1 MYKPCGHEVRADM
14 RRVVVTG
21 ATGTI
26 GSALCG
32 ALLGRG
38 DQVTAL
44 SRNPQRARAALGDG
58 IQAFAWPRP
67 TQEPPPLEALTGSDA
82 VVHLLGEPLDQR
94 WTERAKAEIRDS
106 RVNGTRSLVQALQQL
121 PTDARP
127 DVLVAQSATGFY
139 GPSDDRELD
148 ERAQA
153 GGDFLAGVVR
163 AWEAESGAA
172 ESMLR
177 VVQTRTG
184 VVLSTRG
191 GALARMLP
199 FFRLGLGGPV
209 AGGRQYLSWIHVDDV
224 VAGLLF
230 VMEDSRAAGP
240 VNLTSPNPV
249 TNAEFSRALG
259 RALHRP
265 AALPVPALALRL
277 LYGEMAEIVT
287 TGQRAVPRRL
297 RELGFEFRH
306 PAVEPALRDALSQH

>member
-1 MYKPCGHEVRADM
+1 MS
-14 RRVVVTG
+14 RVAITG
-21 ATGTI
+21 ATGTL
-26 GSALCG
+26 GRAFCA
-32 ALLGRG
+32 ALLNRG
-38 DQVTAL
+38 DQVTAI
-44 SRNPQRARAALGDG
+44 SRDAERARAVLGNRV
-58 IQAFAWPRP
+58 QAFAWARP
-67 TQEPPPLEALTGSDA
+67 TQEPPPLEALAGSDA

-94 WTERAKAEIRDS
+94 WTERAKAEIRES
-106 RVNGTRSLVQALQQL
+106 RVRGTRSLVQALERL
-121 PTDARP
+121 TADERP
-127 DVLVAQSATGFY
+127 DVLVSQSAAGFY
-139 GPSDDRELD
+139 GPSGDRELD
-148 ERAQA
+148 ERAEA

-163 AWEAESGAA
+163 AWEAEASAA

-184 VVLSTRG
+184 VVLSTHG

-199 FFRLGLGGPV
+199 FFRLGVGGPV

-224 VAGLLF
+224 VGGLLF
-230 VMEDSRAAGP
+230 VMQDSRAAGP

-287 TGQRAVPRRL
+287 TGQRVVPRRL

-306 PAVEPALRDALSQH
+306 PAVEPALRDALSKG